1 MNRSRRNLTA
11 FTANL
16 SAMTLWSLAGINY
29 LIYSCLQ
36 DAYAFWRAA
45 SAKEKGKL
53 DTRREI
59 NSAWIRPG
67 GYERR
72 EPTRTHRWGERF
84 EGVIDDKDDVYTAQF
99 ALCPPSS
106 AVSAIFLFLT
116 TRQTS
121 TAAAIATHF
130 FQRATSTLTSTNS
143 HPPTVFTDI
152 YVDICVYM
160 RTWICYHVE
169 YAARFTPDL
178 GLDASRAVPNCHE
191 SSSCAQREYRCE
203 TSGRE
208 RQEQPW
214 RSTGPAV
221 SSRARYIGR
230 HLGEIHLF
238 FLVAL
243 LH

>member
-11 FTANL
+11 FTVNL

-59 NSAWIRPG
+59 YSAWIRPG

-99 ALCPPSS
+99 ALCPPSP
-106 AVSAIFLFLT
+106 AVSAIFFIFDH
-116 TRQTS
+116 QTDVDCRRDRDS
-121 TAAAIATHF
+121 LLSRSDEHTDIDE
-130 FQRATSTLTSTNS
+130 Q
-143 HPPTVFTDI
+143 PPTHRIHRHTRRHMCVHAYMNMPPRRIRRAI
-152 YVDICVYM
+152 Y
-160 RTWICYHVE
+160 
-169 YAARFTPDL
+169 
-178 GLDASRAVPNCHE
+178 SR
-191 SSSCAQREYRCE
+191 
-203 TSGRE
+203 
-208 RQEQPW
+208 
-214 RSTGPAV
+214 
-221 SSRARYIGR
+221 SRARRLPSRSELSRVQQLRAAWI
-230 HLGEIHLF
+230 
-238 FLVAL
+238 
-243 LH
+243 